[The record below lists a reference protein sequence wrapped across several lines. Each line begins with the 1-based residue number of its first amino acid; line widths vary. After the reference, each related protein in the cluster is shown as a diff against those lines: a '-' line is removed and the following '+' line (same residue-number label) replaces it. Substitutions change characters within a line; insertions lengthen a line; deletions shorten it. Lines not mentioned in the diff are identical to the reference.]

1 MSEWITAVGFG
12 ACVMAFALGLAS
24 IIMGFMTAKAGAEG
38 MQEKVE
44 YGFFGVSGLVI
55 CVMMAY
61 AIL

>member
-24 IIMGFMTAKAGAEG
+24 IIMGFMTAKAGA
-38 MQEKVE
+38 
-44 YGFFGVSGLVI
+44 
-55 CVMMAY
+55 Y